1 MDLHRLWKH
10 RAQLLYQ
17 GRLRRRRRSQPMH
30 RIRRRR
36 DGIPLPLLR
45 PPCRRLRPRLR
56 YLRISLRIP
65 PSPPRSLLPLRHLRR
80 SLPRRPSLRRSLLP
94 PPSLWR
100 SLLPLPN
107 PPRSPLPNPPR
118 SPRPSLR
125 SLLPSPHRNLLR
137 SPRSLPNPRNNQY
150 RTSRTVIIYGRSRSF
165 LGIFLSS
172 VKDRQIPSRLLLT
185 I

>member
-10 RAQLLYQ
+10 RAQLPYP
-17 GRLRRRRRSQPMH
+17 GRLLRRRRSQPMH

-45 PPCRRLRPRLR
+45 HPCRRLRPRLR

-65 PSPPRSLLPLRHLRR
+65 PSPLRSLLPLRHLRR

-94 PPSLWR
+94 N
-100 SLLPLPN
+100 LLPNLL
-107 PPRSPLPNPPR
+107 RNPPR

-165 LGIFLSS
+165 LGILLSS